1 MTYKIKDL
9 DDIFYA
15 TKESQGHENALAAI
29 KYVLFD
35 DKSVFENTNPEE
47 NKYLYISK
55 ENNAR
60 KKAMLLQSD
69 DLIHIITKLCM
80 SSFGLRGKDFNI
92 SEESFITDL
101 KRIDR
106 LDIGE
111 YEAIEL
117 IAYAATTNINNVYV
131 IFDSNKDIY
140 YGVIDY
146 VLNERYTSNFIDQL
160 DNFSGIIDNNDM
172 KSDERF
178 KFYDAYNNLDE
189 VFQELKRNNP
199 DYIK

>member
-9 DDIFYA
+9 DDIFFA

-35 DKSVFENTNPEE
+35 DKSVFENSNIEE

-69 DLIHIITKLCM
+69 DLIHIIVKLCM
-80 SSFGLRGKDFNI
+80 ASFGLRGKDFNI
-92 SEESFITDL
+92 TEESFIMDL
-101 KRIDR
+101 KRIER
-106 LDIGE
+106 LDIGT

-117 IAYAATTNINNVYV
+117 IAYAATTNIDNVYV
-131 IFDSNKDIY
+131 IFDSNKEIY

-146 VLNERYTSNFIDQL
+146 ILNERYTSKFLEQL
-160 DNFSGIIDNNDM
+160 DNFSGIIDNTNM

-178 KFYDAYNNLDE
+178 KFYDAYNNLDDTFAE
-189 VFQELKRNNP
+189 IKRNNP

>member
-15 TKESQGHENALAAI
+15 TKKSQGHENAISAI
-29 KYVLFD
+29 KYVLFN
-35 DKSVFENTNPEE
+35 DKSVFEDTLPSE

-60 KKAMLLQSD
+60 KKAMLFQSD

-80 SSFGLRGKDFNI
+80 ASFGLRAKDFNI
-92 SEESFITDL
+92 TEESFIIDL
-101 KRIDR
+101 KRIER
-106 LDIGE
+106 LDIGA

-117 IAYAATTNINNVYV
+117 IAYAATTNIDNVYT
-131 IFDSNKDIY
+131 IFDSNKNIY
-140 YGVIDY
+140 YEVVDY
-146 VLNERYTSNFIDQL
+146 ILNERYTSNFIEQL
-160 DNFSGIIDNNDM
+160 DNFSGIIDNNDI
-172 KSDERF
+172 KTDERF

-189 VFQELKRNNP
+189 VFNEIKRNNP